1 MKKHIPWLKN
11 DALFKAELAKGRKW
25 EAAVGKRFR
34 ELGCDVAAE
43 YHEFNLTG
51 EEAAKSDEV
60 ANTVDLWV
68 NGHIVEVK
76 SRNNNFTCAADFPY
90 PTIAIDTKSGFDRK
104 RRKPVVYVC
113 VSQKTGCMTALDVKE
128 THQHWEEFKGF
139 DRVRR
144 IPWVSYVCH
153 KKYWETLEDVV
164 ERVLVPDTS
173 GATQTDC

>member
-11 DALFKAELAKGRKW
+11 EELFRSELAKGRKW
-25 EAAVGKRFR
+25 EAEVGKRFV
-34 ELGCDVAAE
+34 ELGCNVTAE
-43 YHEFNLTG
+43 QYEFDMTG

-76 SRNNNFTCAADFPY
+76 SRAHGFNSAEDFPY

-104 RRKPVVYVC
+104 RDKPVVYVC
-113 VSQKTGCMTALDVKE
+113 VSQKTGCMTGLDVQKTRE
-128 THQHWEEFKGF
+128 HWEEFKGW

-144 IPWVSYVCH
+144 IPWTSYVCH
-153 KKYWETLEDVV
+153 KRHWEDLV
-164 ERVLVPDTS
+164 VLVDRILPVKT
-173 GATQTDC
+173 A